1 MINQKI
7 FSKGERIHALITNTM
22 HSNIMFP
29 VMAVIHDVEF
39 TSKIPRYQIR
49 ITKFYD
55 DLNFLKRYLF
65 NMTYEKDFEG
75 RRTKFKLKR
84 GEYSKMEDFQNLLD
98 SSGDKYKVVVDSPMC
113 LKTKGEIFIL
123 FNKIQDFLIESK
135 IKELYEFSTRTSY
148 KGTYSYASK
157 GVFEIHLKKFL
168 GNREKPIK
176 DFYDSLLYR
185 PNMKDLDNIE

>member
-1 MINQKI
+1 
-7 FSKGERIHALITNTM
+7 
-22 HSNIMFP
+22 MFP
-29 VMAVIHDVEF
+29 VLAIIHDVEF
-39 TSKIPRYQIR
+39 TTKIPRYQIR
-49 ITKFYD
+49 IIKFYD

-65 NMTYEKDFEG
+65 NMTYEKNFEG
-75 RRTKFKLKR
+75 KKTKFKLKR
-84 GEYSKMEDFQNLLD
+84 SEYSKMEDFQNLLD

-113 LKTKGEIFIL
+113 LKTKNEIFGV

-135 IKELYEFSTRTSY
+135 IKELYEFSSRTSY
-148 KGTYSYASK
+148 KNGTYSYVSK

-168 GNREKPIK
+168 GGRVKNDK